1 MRKAV
6 IKQLQSDLVL
16 SRIVFMYKT
25 SALQNSLALLKHTR
39 IICSYCKWNRTTKP
53 NQRSGKRERVDKV
66 TRRSLS
72 IVQAVLIAF
81 VYMYILYKVY
91 GCIEVPCCQKMIL
104 RSKLSSKKKK
114 STSKQKKNLI
124 LTLQIKGN
132 NNTWKIKKKL

>member
-39 IICSYCKWNRTTKP
+39 IICSNCKWNRTTKP
-53 NQRSGKRERVDKV
+53 NQRSGKRERMDKV

-72 IVQAVLIAF
+72 IVKAVLIAC
-81 VYMYILYKVY
+81 VYMYLLYKVH
-91 GCIEVPCCQKMIL
+91 GCIEVSCCQKVIL
-104 RSKLSSKKKK
+104 RSKLSSKKKNPLL
-114 STSKQKKNLI
+114 SKKKNLI
-124 LTLQIKGN
+124 LMLQIKGN
-132 NNTWKIKKKL
+132 NNTWKI

>member
-39 IICSYCKWNRTTKP
+39 IICSYCKWNRTTKT

-81 VYMYILYKVY
+81 VYIYLLYKVH
-91 GCIEVPCCQKMIL
+91 GCIEVSCCQKMIL
-104 RSKLSSKKKK
+104 SKLSSKKKNPLL
-114 STSKQKKNLI
+114 S
-124 LTLQIKGN
+124 
-132 NNTWKIKKKL
+132 KKKKSNSDASNQG